1 MMISVV
7 NYTIFSN
14 VCFTTAYFFPDS
26 MPLWFLPRILLVDYL
41 LAIGIATGVHFI
53 VLPTTSRTVFLV
65 YSSGL
70 SLILGVL
77 CRVLDVCVVPFA
89 RL

>member
-1 MMISVV
+1 MMNAVV

-14 VCFTTAYFFPDS
+14 VCFTTAYFLPES
-26 MPLWFLPRILLVDYL
+26 MPLWFLPRLLLVDYL
-41 LAIGIATGVHFI
+41 LAIGIATGVHFM

-65 YSSGL
+65 YSLVL

-77 CRVLDVCVVPFA
+77 CRVLDLCVVTFA
-89 RL
+89 HL